1 MQNESKPITTEEL
14 IQEYKGLQKMLDET
28 VKDLRKAEGNKT
40 LWKIIAIAI
49 LCIWLA
55 NTKSKIVW
63 YPSEDTK
70 QMRVVMSDWWGIEQQ
85 TFYPVWRKPTGE
97 TESYSEQWCIKYPDN
112 TWQVFYG
119 DDGES
124 LSYSYPLKNYKSL
137 NSEKK

>member
-70 QMRVVMSDWWGIEQQ
+70 QMRVVMSDW
-85 TFYPVWRKPTGE
+85 
-97 TESYSEQWCIKYPDN
+97 
-112 TWQVFYG
+112 
-119 DDGES
+119 
-124 LSYSYPLKNYKSL
+124 
-137 NSEKK
+137 

>member
-1 MQNESKPITTEEL
+1 MQNESNPITTEEL
-14 IQEYKGLQKMLDET
+14 IQEYKGLQKILDET
-28 VKDLRKAEGNKT
+28 VKNLRKEEGNKT

-49 LCIWLA
+49 LCICLA

-63 YPSEDTK
+63 YPSEDSK
-70 QMRVVMSDWWGIEQQ
+70 QMRVVMSDWWGIKQQ

-97 TESYSEQWCIKYPDN
+97 TEDYSEQWCIKYPDN

-137 NSEKK
+137 NVEQK